1 MKRLARFMTCIALG
15 ATVMATAH
23 RANAA
28 EISGMAGYQ
37 FGGQIETSGGDI
49 EVNDGLG
56 YIAEI
61 EFPLKFKTGTSLM
74 LMWGMHPTNLQ
85 LNTGGTKVDLG
96 DMTAHYWHGGLLYN
110 LRTDNPDLVP
120 FTQVGLGAT
129 QLNPENGESMTK
141 FSFGLGAG
149 LKYAVNPK
157 VKIRLQGELYAT
169 MLTSDAW
176 VGVGTGGASIG
187 LGGNALL
194 QGALMG
200 GVTLAL
206 GGKKDGEAEPPPQ
219 SYPEPAQPAP
229 AQHPPPQQPPAQQP
243 PPQQPPTEQPPAQQ
257 PPTEQPPAQQPPT
270 EQPPATQ
277 PPATEPPATNPP
289 ATTTGTTPPSR

>member
-1 MKRLARFMTCIALG
+1 MKRLSNLVICVAVG
-15 ATVMATAH
+15 AMLLTAAH

-28 EISGMAGYQ
+28 EISGMGGYQ
-37 FGGQIETSGGDI
+37 FGGQIETSSGDI
-49 EVNDGLG
+49 EMNDGLG

-74 LMWGMHPTNLQ
+74 LMWGMHPTNIQ
-85 LNTGGTKVDLG
+85 WDSPTGKVDLG
-96 DMTAHYWHGGLLYN
+96 DLTAHYWHGGLLYN

-141 FSFGLGAG
+141 FSFAMGAG

-157 VKIRLQGELYAT
+157 VKIRLQGEIYAT

-200 GVTLAL
+200 GVTFAL
-206 GGKKDGEAEPPPQ
+206 GGKKDGQAEPPPQ
-219 SYPEPAQPAP
+219 SYPEPAP
-229 AQHPPPQQPPAQQP
+229 AQQPPPQQPPAQQP
-243 PPQQPPTEQPPAQQ
+243 PAEQPPAQQ
-257 PPTEQPPAQQPPT
+257 PPAQQPPVEQPPAQQPPA
-270 EQPPATQ
+270 QQ
-277 PPATEPPATNPP
+277 PPATEPPATTPP